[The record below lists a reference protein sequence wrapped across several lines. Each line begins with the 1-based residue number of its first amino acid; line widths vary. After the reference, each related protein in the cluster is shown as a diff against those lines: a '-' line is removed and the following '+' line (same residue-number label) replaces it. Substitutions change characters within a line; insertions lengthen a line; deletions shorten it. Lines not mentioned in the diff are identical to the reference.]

1 MSNQSKRIFIEGNIN
16 PKNLAMYNMYKGYNE
31 LKGLSNKTIKTYEYD
46 LFQWFKYLNSFQ
58 EDKLYYEVTEEDIEE
73 FLMYCKINGNEVS
86 RLQRRCAAISSFYI
100 FLRRKK
106 RVDNNPLE
114 FIERPRKKMF
124 VRNKHF
130 LKLEQVNEMKSNLCL
145 LEDIVAQTFVLLAI
159 NTAARN
165 NALRNI
171 KWQDI
176 DWEER
181 EIQVIEKGPKL
192 VTLYFSEELKQQ
204 LLKLKE
210 YHEKLKIDIPQIFI
224 TKYRGQ
230 YKHCGKNMPG
240 EWVKRA
246 GELIGI
252 KDLTPHSLRRTAA
265 TLLYHNEVDIFNISQ
280 ILNHNNIATTQI
292 YLQVNARKLKELKD
306 SVNI

>member
-1 MSNQSKRIFIEGNIN
+1 MVDKSRRIFIEGNIN
-16 PKNLAMYNMYKGYNE
+16 PKNLTMYNMYKGYNE
-31 LKGLSNKTIKTYEYD
+31 LKGLSNKTIKSYEYD

-86 RLQRRCAAISSFYI
+86 RIQRRCAAISSFYI

-130 LKLEQVNEMKSNLCL
+130 LKLEQVNEMKSSLCL

-192 VTLYFSEELKQQ
+192 VTLYFSEDMKRQ

-210 YHEKLKIDIPQIFI
+210 YHKQLRIDIPHIFI